1 MVVPPIELDPLPNV
15 LVDIAAWFVIH
26 ASTAYAAHRLP
37 LDRLQHDNW
46 LLRPRRI
53 EAGGRLYERI
63 GIKRWKDALPEA
75 GALFAGGLTKR
86 SLPSVADGGLE
97 RFAAETRRGEL
108 CHWLAMAG
116 GPLFVLWNPPL
127 VAAMMIAYGVL
138 VNAPFIAIQRYNR
151 ARVSRCRARRRRS
164 ASTAGSSETPTR
176 RRSRDITG
184 SNIP

>member
-1 MVVPPIELDPLPNV
+1 VPPIEFDPLPNV
-15 LVDIAAWFVIH
+15 LVDVAAWFAIH
-26 ASTAYAAHRLP
+26 TSTAYAAHCLP
-37 LDRLQHDNW
+37 LDRLQRDNW

-75 GALFAGGLTKR
+75 GAVFAGGLPKR
-86 SLPSVADGGLE
+86 ALPSVADGGLQ

-127 VAAMMIAYGVL
+127 VAAVMIAYGVL

-151 ARVSRCRARRRRS
+151 ARVSRCLARRRRS
-164 ASTAGSSETPTR
+164 ASTSGSSEAPTR
-176 RRSRDITG
+176 RRSPDITG